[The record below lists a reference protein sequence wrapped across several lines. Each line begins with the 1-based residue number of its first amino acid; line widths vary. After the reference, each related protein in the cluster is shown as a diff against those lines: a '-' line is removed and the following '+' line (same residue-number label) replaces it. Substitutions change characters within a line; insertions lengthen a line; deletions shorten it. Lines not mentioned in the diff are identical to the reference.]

1 MNIEILSV
9 SELTLQIK
17 SGLETLFPQV
27 KIKGEISNFKR
38 HSSGHSYL
46 TLKDEGAQIAAV
58 IWKTTGSRLA
68 VTLKDGMN
76 VVAEGRLEVYP
87 PSGRYQL
94 ICTSVT
100 EAGQGALQ
108 QAYAE
113 LLQKLAKAGYFSA
126 ERKRSIPEIPE
137 TIGLITSPT
146 GAVIEDMSNVLERRF
161 PAAKVLL
168 YPVSVQGVNA
178 AEAVASG
185 ITYFNNTKKI
195 SHRPEVIIIA
205 RGGGSLEDLQAFNG
219 ELVANAIYHSA
230 LPVISAIGHETDLT
244 IADMVADLRA
254 GTPSIAA
261 ELAVPDTQELLR
273 HIDNLQSRR
282 ESLLL
287 GKLEGADRQVYSI
300 CSSYAFNR
308 PLLQMKQFDDRLN
321 ALVDQMGRTIKSG
334 YSEKVQRYASV
345 CQQLTLLDYRN
356 TLERGYVLVKK
367 DGKFITSAKKLH
379 TPDEVELLF
388 HDGEHAALIS
398 KEKRP

>member
-1 MNIEILSV
+1 MNQNENTDSRILKKISGDFAQCFVLFELLFFSAINLFCYCMNIEILSV

-68 VTLKDGMN
+68 VALRDGMN

-126 ERKRSIPEIPE
+126 ERKRAIPEIPE
-137 TIGLITSPT
+137 TIGLVTSPT

-161 PAAKVLL
+161 PAAKSS
-168 YPVSVQGVNA
+168 P
-178 AEAVASG
+178 
-185 ITYFNNTKKI
+185 
-195 SHRPEVIIIA
+195 
-205 RGGGSLEDLQAFNG
+205 
-219 ELVANAIYHSA
+219 
-230 LPVISAIGHETDLT
+230 LPSQ
-244 IADMVADLRA
+244 RA
-254 GTPSIAA
+254 G
-261 ELAVPDTQELLR
+261 
-273 HIDNLQSRR
+273 
-282 ESLLL
+282 
-287 GKLEGADRQVYSI
+287 
-300 CSSYAFNR
+300 
-308 PLLQMKQFDDRLN
+308 
-321 ALVDQMGRTIKSG
+321 
-334 YSEKVQRYASV
+334 
-345 CQQLTLLDYRN
+345 CQCC
-356 TLERGYVLVKK
+356 
-367 DGKFITSAKKLH
+367 
-379 TPDEVELLF
+379 
-388 HDGEHAALIS
+388 
-398 KEKRP
+398 